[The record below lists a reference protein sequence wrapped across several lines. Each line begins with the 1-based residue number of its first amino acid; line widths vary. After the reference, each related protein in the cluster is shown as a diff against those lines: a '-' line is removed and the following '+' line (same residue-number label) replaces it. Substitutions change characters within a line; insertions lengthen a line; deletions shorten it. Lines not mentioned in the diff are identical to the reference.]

1 MSEILAARLK
11 KLVATAKARGYV
23 TFAEL
28 NEVLPTE
35 EYTSEQIGDVAAQLA
50 KQGIELVD
58 FPDELRP
65 RPVEIDRETACD
77 RSIRRIET
85 AGTALR
91 LGKVKFARQLM
102 EAALAE
108 LRPFADN

>member
-1 MSEILAARLK
+1 MSEILVARLK
-11 KLVATAKARGYV
+11 KLVARAMACGYV
-23 TFAEL
+23 TFEEL
-28 NEVLPTE
+28 SEVLPTE
-35 EYTSEQIGDVAAQLA
+35 EYTSEQIKDVVVQLA

-65 RPVEIDRETACD
+65 RPVEIDREMACD

-91 LGKVKFARQLM
+91 LGKVKFACQLV

-108 LRPFADN
+108 LRPFADS

>member
-1 MSEILAARLK
+1 MSEILVARLK
-11 KLVATAKARGYV
+11 KLVAAAMARGYV
-23 TFAEL
+23 TFEEL
-28 NEVLPTE
+28 NEAIPTE
-35 EYTSEQIGDVAAQLA
+35 EYTSQQIEDVATQLA

-65 RPVEIDRETACD
+65 RPVEIDRETTCD

-91 LGKVKFARQLM
+91 LGKVKFACQLM

-108 LRPFADN
+108 LRPFVDN